1 MGVILNHD
9 KVAAASMSD
18 TAIPEA
24 KSEREQRIADSIC
37 ALAER
42 VSTFE
47 RKCPQALVENYL
59 KPHDTSTGRGFDLAH
74 AAYILYTCQDVI
86 AKQLAETEYTEGLV
100 AEDGGIKVIA
110 KVQPYMGT
118 VADREALEAIVFKD
132 VGDFYTVKS
141 YRTDDIDDKGE
152 NIVLNDVNFVWDG
165 FSWIRKD

>member
-1 MGVILNHD
+1 MV
-9 KVAAASMSD
+9 SD
-18 TAIPEA
+18 TDTTAE
-24 KSEREQRIADSIC
+24 KSEREQRIADSLC

-47 RKCPQALVENYL
+47 RKCPQAFLENYL
-59 KPHDTSTGRGFDLAH
+59 NPHDTSTGRGFDLAH

-100 AEDGGIKVIA
+100 AEDGGNKVIA

-118 VADREALEAIVFKD
+118 VADREALEAIVFKS
-132 VGDFYTVKS
+132 VGDFFTVKS
-141 YRTDDIDDKGE
+141 YRTDNIDDKGE
-152 NIVLNDVNFVWDG
+152 NIVLHDVNFVWDG

>member
-1 MGVILNHD
+1 MV
-9 KVAAASMSD
+9 SD
-18 TAIPEA
+18 TDTTAE

-86 AKQLAETEYTEGLV
+86 AKQLAETEYTEGL
-100 AEDGGIKVIA
+100 GGEVFCGYGIERVPA
-110 KVQPYMGT
+110 YMGT
-118 VADREALEAIVFKD
+118 VADREALEAIVFKS
-132 VGDFYTVKS
+132 VGDYYTVKS
-141 YRTDDIDDKGE
+141 YRTDNIDDKGE

>member
-1 MGVILNHD
+1 MV
-9 KVAAASMSD
+9 SD
-18 TAIPEA
+18 TDTTEA
-24 KSEREQRIADSIC
+24 KSEREQRIADSLC

-47 RKCPQALVENYL
+47 RKCPQAFLENYL

-100 AEDGGIKVIA
+100 AEDGGIKVTP
-110 KVQPYMGT
+110 KLQPYMGI
-118 VADREALEAIVFKD
+118 VEDREALEAIVFKSL
-132 VGDFYTVKS
+132 GDYYTVKS

-152 NIVLNDVNFVWDG
+152 NIVLHDVNFVWDG